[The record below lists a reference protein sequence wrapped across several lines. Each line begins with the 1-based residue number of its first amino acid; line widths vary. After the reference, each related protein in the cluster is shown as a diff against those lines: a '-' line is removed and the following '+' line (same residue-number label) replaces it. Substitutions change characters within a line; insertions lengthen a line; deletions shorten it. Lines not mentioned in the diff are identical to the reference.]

1 MPEETQGQ
9 GVTPPAQP
17 LRQIGEVRPIDIH
30 EEMRRSYLDYAM
42 SVIIGRALPDVRDG
56 LKPVQRRIL
65 YAMWENGLRP
75 GARFRKSAA
84 VVGEVL
90 KSFHPHGDV
99 AVYDTIVRL
108 VQDFSLRYPPIEG
121 QGNFGS
127 VDGDAA
133 AAYRY
138 TEVRLA
144 RIAQE
149 MLADIEK
156 ETADFVPN
164 FDETLLEPT
173 VLPARL
179 PNLLAN
185 GATGIAVGM
194 ATNIPPH
201 NLGEIVDGAL
211 LLLEDPEAPLD
222 ALMEKVQG
230 PDFPTGAF
238 IHGRAGIL
246 EAYRTGRG
254 LIQMRARAGI
264 EKIRGGKENII
275 VSELP
280 FQVNKAKL
288 IERIAELVRD
298 RRIEGIADLRDES
311 DREGMRIVVELK
323 RDEDAR
329 PILNQLYR
337 YTAMQ
342 STFGVIML
350 ALVDNQPKV
359 CTLRELLQHF
369 LQHRRDVLV
378 RRTRFELRKAEERAH
393 ILEGYRLALDR
404 LDEVIALIRSAPTVE
419 AARAG
424 LVERFAM
431 SVPQAQAILDLR
443 LQRLTGLERQKIQ
456 EEYREVL
463 QSIERLR
470 AILQSE
476 GLVRQLIREEL
487 LALKAQYGDA
497 RRTEILEEQPE
508 LQFED
513 LVADE
518 EMVITVSHQG
528 YIKRS
533 PLSIYRAQ
541 RRGGKGST
549 GMVTKEEDYVEHL
562 FVASTHSSLLFF
574 TDRGKVLWVKVHEV
588 PQAGRAAKGKAAV
601 NLLQLEPGEKITTM
615 IPIRQFEVDR
625 YLMMATRRGIVKKT
639 ELSAYGNPRAGGII
653 ALTLDEGDALIAV
666 ELTRGTD
673 EVFLGTR
680 QGQAIRFKEEEA
692 RPMGRTARGVI
703 GISLEEGDQV
713 VGMEIVSEG
722 ATILTVTERGYG
734 KRTDLSEYR
743 LQARGGKGII
753 NIRVTE
759 KNGPVVSLKK
769 VTDEDG
775 LMMISQEGKVTRL
788 NVRDVSVIGRATQGV
803 RLQGLEAGDQVA
815 AITRLV
821 TEEGEENGGGPT
833 APEGPGEA
841 PEAPAGG
848 GEQAGAT
855 GA

>member
-179 PNLLAN
+179 PNLLVN

-201 NLGEIVDGAL
+201 NLGEVVDGAL

-404 LDEVIALIRSAPTVE
+404 LDEVIALIRSAPPVE

-470 AILQSE
+470 AILQ
-476 GLVRQLIREEL
+476 
-487 LALKAQYGDA
+487 
-497 RRTEILEEQPE
+497 
-508 LQFED
+508 
-513 LVADE
+513 
-518 EMVITVSHQG
+518 
-528 YIKRS
+528 
-533 PLSIYRAQ
+533 
-541 RRGGKGST
+541 
-549 GMVTKEEDYVEHL
+549 
-562 FVASTHSSLLFF
+562 
-574 TDRGKVLWVKVHEV
+574 
-588 PQAGRAAKGKAAV
+588 
-601 NLLQLEPGEKITTM
+601 
-615 IPIRQFEVDR
+615 
-625 YLMMATRRGIVKKT
+625 
-639 ELSAYGNPRAGGII
+639 
-653 ALTLDEGDALIAV
+653 
-666 ELTRGTD
+666 
-673 EVFLGTR
+673 
-680 QGQAIRFKEEEA
+680 
-692 RPMGRTARGVI
+692 
-703 GISLEEGDQV
+703 
-713 VGMEIVSEG
+713 
-722 ATILTVTERGYG
+722 
-734 KRTDLSEYR
+734 
-743 LQARGGKGII
+743 
-753 NIRVTE
+753 
-759 KNGPVVSLKK
+759 
-769 VTDEDG
+769 
-775 LMMISQEGKVTRL
+775 
-788 NVRDVSVIGRATQGV
+788 
-803 RLQGLEAGDQVA
+803 
-815 AITRLV
+815 
-821 TEEGEENGGGPT
+821 
-833 APEGPGEA
+833 
-841 PEAPAGG
+841 
-848 GEQAGAT
+848 
-855 GA
+855 

>member
-179 PNLLAN
+179 PNLLVN

-211 LLLEDPEAPLD
+211 LLLDDPEAQLD

-821 TEEGEENGGGPT
+821 TEEGEENDGGPT
-833 APEGPGEA
+833 EPEGPGEA

>member
-65 YAMWENGLRP
+65 YAMWESGLRP

-734 KRTDLSEYR
+734 KRTDLSEHR

>member
-1 MPEETQGQ
+1 MPEEIQGQ
-9 GVTPPAQP
+9 GTPPPAQP
-17 LRQIGEVRPIDIH
+17 LREIGEVRPIDIH

-42 SVIIGRALPDVRDG
+42 SVIIGRALPDGRDG

-75 GARFRKSAA
+75 GARLRKSAA

-108 VQDFSLRYPPIEG
+108 VQDFSLRYPLIEG

-173 VLPARL
+173 VLPGRL
-179 PNLLAN
+179 PNLLVN

-201 NLGEIVDGAL
+201 NLAEILDAAL
-211 LLLEDPEAPLD
+211 LLLEDPEASLE

-238 IHGRAGIL
+238 IHGRGGIL

-254 LIQMRARAGI
+254 LIQMRARAAI
-264 EKIRGGKENII
+264 EKARGGKENII

-288 IERIAELVRD
+288 IERIAELVRE
-298 RRIEGIADLRDES
+298 RKIEGIADLRDES
-311 DREGMRIVVELK
+311 DREGMRIVIELK

-359 CTLRELLQHF
+359 CTLRELLQQF
-369 LQHRRDVLV
+369 LQHRREVLL

-393 ILEGYRLALDR
+393 ILEGYRMALDR
-404 LDEVIALIRSAPTVE
+404 LDEVITLIRNAPTVDE
-419 AARAG
+419 ARAA
-424 LVERFAM
+424 LVQRLGM
-431 SVPQAQAILDLR
+431 SVIQAQAILDLR

-463 QSIERLR
+463 QTIERLR

-476 GLVRQLIREEL
+476 GLLRQLIREEL
-487 LALKAQYGDA
+487 AAVKEGYGDG
-497 RRTEILEEQPE
+497 RRTEIIEEQAE

-528 YIKRS
+528 YVKRS

-574 TDRGKVLWVKVHEV
+574 TDLGKVHWVKVHEV

-601 NLLQLEPGEKITTM
+601 NLLDLEPGENITTL
-615 IPIRQFEVDR
+615 IPIRKLEVGR

-639 ELSAYGNPRAGGII
+639 ELTAYGNPRAAGII
-653 ALTLDEGDALIAV
+653 ALTLDEGDRLIAV
-666 ELTRGTD
+666 ELTRGAD

-703 GISLEEGDQV
+703 GISLEEGDEA

-734 KRTDLSEYR
+734 KRSDLAEYR
-743 LQARGGKGII
+743 LQGRGGKGII
-753 NIRVTE
+753 NIRVT
-759 KNGPVVSLKK
+759 
-769 VTDEDG
+769 
-775 LMMISQEGKVTRL
+775 
-788 NVRDVSVIGRATQGV
+788 
-803 RLQGLEAGDQVA
+803 
-815 AITRLV
+815 
-821 TEEGEENGGGPT
+821 
-833 APEGPGEA
+833 
-841 PEAPAGG
+841 
-848 GEQAGAT
+848 
-855 GA
+855 

>member
-1 MPEETQGQ
+1 M
-9 GVTPPAQP
+9 
-17 LRQIGEVRPIDIH
+17 RQIGEVRPIDIH

-179 PNLLAN
+179 PNLLVN

-201 NLGEIVDGAL
+201 NLGEVVDGAL

-487 LALKAQYGDA
+487 AALKEQYGDR

-601 NLLQLEPGEKITTM
+601 NLLQLEPGEKITTL

-639 ELSAYGNPRAGGII
+639 ELSAYGNPRPAGII
-653 ALTLDEGDALIAV
+653 ALTLDEGDELIAV

-673 EVFLGTR
+673 AVFLGTR
-680 QGQAIRFKEEEA
+680 QGQAIRFKEEEV
-692 RPMGRTARGVI
+692 RPMGRIARGVI

-743 LQARGGKGII
+743 LQGRGGKGII

-769 VTDEDG
+769 VSDEDG

-788 NVRDVSVIGRATQGV
+788 TVRDVSVIGRATQGV
-803 RLQGLEAGDQVA
+803 RLQGLGAGDQVA

-821 TEEGEENGGGPT
+821 TEEIEENGGGPT
-833 APEGPGEA
+833 APVFV
-841 PEAPAGG
+841 
-848 GEQAGAT
+848 
-855 GA
+855 

>member
-179 PNLLAN
+179 PNLLVN

-201 NLGEIVDGAL
+201 NLGEVVDGAL

-533 PLSIYRAQ
+533 PLGIYRAQ

-601 NLLQLEPGEKITTM
+601 NLLQLEPGEKITTL

-680 QGQAIRFKEEEA
+680 QGQAIRFKEEEV
-692 RPMGRTARGVI
+692 RPMGRIARGVI

-769 VTDEDG
+769 VSDEDG

-821 TEEGEENGGGPT
+821 TEEIEENGGGPT

-841 PEAPAGG
+841 PEAPPGG